1 MRFSTRTA
9 YGVRVLLDLALHRA
23 EEPIPLRDIAHR
35 QELPLAYLER
45 LISPLVAA
53 GIVRTKRGVGGGVY
67 LARDPSELRLDEVV
81 GVLEGS
87 LAPLE
92 CVDDPDACTRSS
104 FCAARDLWR
113 EVREAMIRVL
123 ASTTLQ
129 DLVERQRQKDQL
141 EAAMY
146 YI

>member
-1 MRFSTRTA
+1 MKFSTKTA
-9 YGVRVLLDLALHRA
+9 YGVRVLLDLALHQA
-23 EEPIPLRDIAHR
+23 EGPIPLKDVAHR

-67 LARDPSELRLDEVV
+67 LARDPGELRLDEVV
-81 GVLEGS
+81 QVLEGS
-87 LAPLE
+87 VAPLE
-92 CVDDPDACTRSS
+92 CVDDPNVCTRSN
-104 FCAARDLWR
+104 FCAVRDLWR
-113 EVREAMIRVL
+113 ELKEAMNRVL

>member
-1 MRFSTRTA
+1 MRFSTKTA

-23 EEPIPLRDIAHR
+23 EEPIPLRDIAQR
-35 QELPLAYLER
+35 QDLPLAYLER

-92 CVDDPDACTRSS
+92 CVDDPESCTRSN
-104 FCAARDLWR
+104 FCAVRDLWR
-113 EVREAMIRVL
+113 EVREAVTRVL
-123 ASTTLQ
+123 AATTLQ
-129 DLVERQRQKDQL
+129 DLVERQKEKDQL